1 MQAEEPV
8 RGAARGPKDASGVL
22 NLAQR
27 FERLPMTRYQ
37 NKLFLII
44 ATAWLL
50 DSIDLAAL
58 TFVLAPITQEFG
70 LTTGQA
76 GLMASASF
84 AGMFFGATFA
94 GILGDRFGRRVVFQ
108 YSMIVWGLA
117 TLALASSWDLTS
129 LVVFRFLVG
138 VGMGAEFPM
147 ALSLVSEFISSKQ
160 RGKYL
165 ALLEGAWPLG
175 FITCGLLS
183 LALLPVGG
191 WRLVFV
197 VQGLLAVYVLVIRR
211 AVPESPRWYESRGR
225 LDEADATMRRIE
237 ENVERAYGAPLPEPG
252 APRFTEAVGGGFSFF
267 ELFTPRYLRRT
278 LVAWALWFCVLGGY
292 YGLTTW
298 LGALLVENGFDI
310 VKSVQF
316 IILMTLW
323 GIPGFLTAAVLVER
337 LGRKWTLAGFVV
349 LSAVAAFFYGQAS
362 STAELIVAGSFMQFF
377 FFGMWSS
384 LHAYTPEI
392 FPTRARGTGSGSAS
406 SMGRVGA
413 LASTAFVPVLLAA
426 YGASAVFTVAAITF
440 VAGAIVVL
448 LFGPETKQRVLEEVS
463 T

>member
-1 MQAEEPV
+1 
-8 RGAARGPKDASGVL
+8 L

-70 LTTGQA
+70 LTTEQA

-108 YSMIVWGLA
+108 YSMIVWGVA
-117 TLALASSWDLTS
+117 TLALAFSWDLNS
-129 LVVFRFLVG
+129 LIVFRFLVG

-175 FITCGLLS
+175 FIACGLLS
-183 LALLPVGG
+183 LVLLPIGG
-191 WRLVFV
+191 WRMVFI
-197 VQGLLAVYVLVIRR
+197 VQSLLAVYVLVIRR

-225 LDEADATMRRIE
+225 FDEADATMRQIE
-237 ENVERAYGAPLPEPG
+237 EGVERASGRPLPEPG
-252 APRFTEAVGGGFSFF
+252 APRFAEAVGGRFSFF

-310 VKSVQF
+310 VHSVQF

-337 LGRKWTLAGFVV
+337 LGRKWTLAGFVA
-349 LSAVAAFFYGQAS
+349 LSAAAAFFYGQAS
-362 STAELIVAGSFMQFF
+362 STAELILAGSFMQFF

-392 FPTRARGTGSGSAS
+392 FPTRARGTGAGSAS
-406 SMGRVGA
+406 SMGRLGA
-413 LASTAFVPVLLAA
+413 LTSTAFVPVLLAT
-426 YGASAVFTVAAITF
+426 YGASAVFTVAALTF
-440 VAGAIVVL
+440 VAGALVVL
-448 LFGPETKQRVLEEVS
+448 VFGPETKQRVLEEVS